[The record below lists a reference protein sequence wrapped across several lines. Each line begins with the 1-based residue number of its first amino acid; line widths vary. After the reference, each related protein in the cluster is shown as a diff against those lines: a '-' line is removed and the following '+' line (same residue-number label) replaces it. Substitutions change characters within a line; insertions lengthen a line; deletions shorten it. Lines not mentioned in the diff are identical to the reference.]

1 MLKRIKPIQYLKA
14 IKTGRT
20 EPLFI
25 VCEMDNGS
33 TVEVVAKF
41 SAGCF
46 ENNINLAKEVI
57 GACLAGDLGLP
68 VPVPFLI
75 EIDQDWINTIP
86 KEQQKRVL
94 TSSPVA
100 FGSRVILPQFSI
112 WNSRYIISDIM
123 LPIAAAIFVFDG
135 IIQNH
140 DRRTNNPNCFV
151 KGDEFRIFDHELAFC
166 HDIPII
172 GGWKPPWE
180 LGGLNHMVTDEK
192 HIFALGLKGRSINF
206 DHIRSVWEHLSDE
219 QILDYERSL
228 PKEWPNV
235 ALWPAP

>member
-75 EIDQDWINTIP
+75 EIDQDWINTRGCP
-86 KEQQKRVL
+86 R
-94 TSSPVA
+94 
-100 FGSRVILPQFSI
+100 
-112 WNSRYIISDIM
+112 
-123 LPIAAAIFVFDG
+123 
-135 IIQNH
+135 
-140 DRRTNNPNCFV
+140 
-151 KGDEFRIFDHELAFC
+151 
-166 HDIPII
+166 
-172 GGWKPPWE
+172 
-180 LGGLNHMVTDEK
+180 
-192 HIFALGLKGRSINF
+192 
-206 DHIRSVWEHLSDE
+206 
-219 QILDYERSL
+219 
-228 PKEWPNV
+228 
-235 ALWPAP
+235 